1 MVPITPHLQYPWH
14 PNPLG
19 VDDNLEKSL
28 RESHERERYL
38 ERIIQSQANQLKEP
52 TVQNALNTLENI
64 YLYNQNEL
72 KIHHSNQVDK
82 LKSQLNILS
91 RKKDKLDVILN
102 HLNRLES
109 TNENDD
115 DWSVKD
121 RKSLLR
127 KLRLNEL
134 RLAVKNVELEALVHK
149 QNNDHPPTN
158 NNLTNLSLLADKLLQ
173 QDHHKR
179 LLDEEDDNHRKRYK
193 LTTEKHWTEKED
205 ELLLGLIQKS
215 ASALHFLPTKK
226 VPDMD
231 QLPIDILQPMQ
242 HGLATD
248 PSPSLPNGLVLV
260 LRSMALA
267 DDSSCSHRQE
277 RFTIGPR

>member
-64 YLYNQNEL
+64 YLYN
-72 KIHHSNQVDK
+72 
-82 LKSQLNILS
+82 
-91 RKKDKLDVILN
+91 
-102 HLNRLES
+102 
-109 TNENDD
+109 NDD

-215 ASALHFLPTKK
+215 AFKTQEIIPSPTVDIASALHFLPTKK